1 MAAVLDNKDGEDK
14 DAVCGVLGGSEMLE
28 KKERN
33 SLGIYFYLE

>member
-14 DAVCGVLGGSEMLE
+14 DAVCGVLEGSEKLE
-28 KKERN
+28 KERN